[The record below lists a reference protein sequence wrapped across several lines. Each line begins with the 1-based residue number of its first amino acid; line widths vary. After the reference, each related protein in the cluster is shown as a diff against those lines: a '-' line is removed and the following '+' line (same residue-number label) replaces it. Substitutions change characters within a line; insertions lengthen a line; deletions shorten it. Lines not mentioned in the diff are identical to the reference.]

1 MLLHALI
8 VDDEENGIVT
18 LDLMIKKYVPEA
30 KVVAKTTN
38 PNEGVELINTYRPD
52 IVFLDINM
60 PNLNGFELLEK
71 IEYRKFHLIFT
82 TAHEEYAL
90 KAIKQNA
97 LDYLLKPIDGDD
109 LKKAIEKVKK
119 NLEEDNSVA
128 NALAFLHTLRDKDEI
143 KISVPGKDGIVI
155 VQANEVMYIEASSN
169 HSVVVLKNG
178 EKHQVN
184 KSLKEYETQICLE
197 GTKFIRIH
205 NSFIINVNHV
215 TRYLPEDGGYAVVGG
230 EKTVPISKI
239 KKDEFLKMINF
250 GMR

>member
-1 MLLHALI
+1 MLHALI
-8 VDDEENGIVT
+8 IDDEENGVIS
-18 LDLMIKKYVPEA
+18 LELILKKYAPEV
-30 KVVAKTTN
+30 KMVAKTTSALK
-38 PNEGVELINTYRPD
+38 GVELINAYRPD

-128 NALAFLHTLRDKDEI
+128 KALAFLNAMRDKDEV
-143 KISVPGKDGIVI
+143 KISVPGKEGIEI

-184 KSLKEYETQICLE
+184 KSLKDYENQICLE

>member
-1 MLLHALI
+1 MLHALI
-8 VDDEENGIVT
+8 IDDEENGVIS
-18 LDLMIKKYVPEA
+18 LELILRKYVPEV
-30 KVVAKTTN
+30 KLVAKTTSAL
-38 PNEGVELINTYRPD
+38 EGVEFINSYRPD

-109 LKKAIEKVKK
+109 LKKAIEKVKNNDK
-119 NLEEDNSVA
+119 AGDSITK
-128 NALAFLHTLRDKDEI
+128 ALDFLHGLRDKDEL
-143 KISVPGKDGIVI
+143 KISVPGKNGIEI
-155 VQANEVMYIEASSN
+155 VQANDVMYIEASSN

-184 KSLKEYETQICLE
+184 KSLKDYENQICLE